1 MGMYHKLLSQS
12 LSCGWT
18 CGLFP
23 VLPITN
29 KTAMNIHDQVS
40 VWSQD
45 SFLWDKCLGGEW
57 WGHMVSVCFVFEK
70 AANYVPEWS
79 KPSRPHRPW
88 RRGPQEGGDVRPAHL
103 PRSVCPSPP
112 SPRTFRLWH
121 RQSLGCPVGGADR
134 RRVWRRY
141 RPPPRGEQ
149 HAPLQVRLP
158 PGAEGCLPKGPRLPG
173 PRAPGECHGA
183 GQGPAGAAVARDKG
197 FWEEEVLRV
206 RPGCL
211 PSRCRGERAGKG
223 PVPLGSEREGDRS
236 HRSPGG
242 RGETDGAGT
251 GEGKQPNRGGANS
264 LRPPGRWDGGGEGAT
279 GAQGFVTNESPE
291 PGRRSLP
298 PAGAPGPAPAAAAR
312 GRPHASSKPA
322 RPTSPAGCYSN

>member
-1 MGMYHKLLSQS
+1 MY
-12 LSCGWT
+12 
-18 CGLFP
+18 
-23 VLPITN
+23 V
-29 KTAMNIHDQVS
+29 
-40 VWSQD
+40 
-45 SFLWDKCLGGEW
+45 SFLKKLQTMFQSG
-57 WGHMVSVCFVFEK
+57 
-70 AANYVPEWS
+70 
-79 KPSRPHRPW
+79 PSRRVPTGRGGGAHRKVGTCAQPTCPGACVPHRPAPEPSASGTGSPW
-88 RRGPQEGGDVRPAHL
+88 AARWEEPTDGGSGDGTDPLPAVNST
-103 PRSVCPSPP
+103 P
-112 SPRTFRLWH
+112 
-121 RQSLGCPVGGADR
+121 
-134 RRVWRRY
+134 
-141 RPPPRGEQ
+141 
-149 HAPLQVRLP
+149 PLQVRLP
-158 PGAEGCLPKGPRLPG
+158 LGAEGCLPKGPRLPG

-183 GQGPAGAAVARDKG
+183 GQGPPGAAVARDKG
-197 FWEEEVLRV
+197 FWEEAVLRV

>member
-1 MGMYHKLLSQS
+1 MYQDFFLLITEGCAIWGCTTNLNQS

-70 AANYVPEWS
+70 AANCVPEWS

-149 HAPLQVRLP
+149 HAPP
-158 PGAEGCLPKGPRLPG
+158 PG
-173 PRAPGECHGA
+173 
-183 GQGPAGAAVARDKG
+183 PAASGSRG
-197 FWEEEVLRV
+197 
-206 RPGCL
+206 L
-211 PSRCRGERAGKG
+211 PSQ
-223 PVPLGSEREGDRS
+223 
-236 HRSPGG
+236 
-242 RGETDGAGT
+242 GA
-251 GEGKQPNRGGANS
+251 QAP
-264 LRPPGRWDGGGEGAT
+264 
-279 GAQGFVTNESPE
+279 GAQGA
-291 PGRRSLP
+291 RRVP
-298 PAGAPGPAPAAAAR
+298 RCGAGAGWRRCGP
-312 GRPHASSKPA
+312 
-322 RPTSPAGCYSN
+322 